1 MAKAAVEQVFNGTFS
16 EGTSYDETRITI
28 PAAPSLVRQWD
39 LGSGPND
46 KFVGPAPVVPLRP
59 LEQSTAIAPG
69 QLCVIQWSATQWWVF
84 YVSNDAAAVTRRIG
98 LYYFNPVT
106 NAATWQG
113 FITCTH
119 AVAGNATVRGF
130 RMARTTYSTGT
141 AAASSTAVTGT
152 GTAFSA
158 SRLAVG
164 SRIGFGSTNPTAI
177 TTWYEISAIG
187 SDTSITLT
195 ASAGTV
201 ADGPYVIEELR
212 AVYSTTGA
220 TNGAIH
226 LTKGL
231 RIENFTGAG
240 TTIGAAVSTDNIRA
254 TYCLR
259 DAGTIT
265 NTAANGLSIDDQ
277 ASNTLHDIYVANGTA
292 TSLIVFRYNIRA
304 ALTVASGAATLT
316 AGTDLTITGTQ
327 TVTGNLSATGNGRLG
342 TLNHGAGSGVKSL
355 YLVTASR
362 VIRIAAANVVAA
374 STTFISEQTMVE
386 IPPGGTATYAAL
398 GAFAEVEISNSLDR
412 LVISNGVSARHYI
425 TQYRTDASQF
435 DHIFLADTRQLDQG
449 SASVNAYPHP
459 NTGQSTA
466 AGATFWAEG
475 GFMFYAKRST
485 AAANGQI
492 YIWPLGAH
500 WTYVA
505 TTLQRVI
512 LPSITLGA
520 TPSKFYRVMVEHVES
535 LGSQDLGKDTE
546 PMALEYR
553 TSGISDNSGSW
564 TDVPANGDLSG
575 VSAASAIQFAA
586 KFKTIGDLCVPG
598 RLTALALIYE
608 TADALPSQYRWNFS
622 DSSATTGT
630 FAWIQTAL
638 FGGSPGLHTIN
649 IYRADTNALVLTQA
663 SSGSANGTFEFWNGA
678 SWVTGLSTD
687 TLNTRRRF
695 TPTASLPSGI
705 DLYATLTVA

>member
-1 MAKAAVEQVFNGTFS
+1 V
-16 EGTSYDETRITI
+16 
-28 PAAPSLVRQWD
+28 
-39 LGSGPND
+39 
-46 KFVGPAPVVPLRP
+46 VGRP

-69 QLCVIQWSATQWWVF
+69 QLCVIQWSPTQWWVF
-84 YVSNDAAAVTRRIG
+84 YASNDAAATTRRIG
-98 LYYFNPVT
+98 LYYFNPVANT
-106 NAATWQG
+106 LTWQG

-119 AVAGNATVRGF
+119 AVAGSATIRGF

-141 AAASSTAVTGT
+141 ASASGTAVTGT
-152 GTAFSA
+152 STAFSA

-164 SRIGFGSTNPTAI
+164 SRIGFGSTDPTAI
-177 TTWYEISAIG
+177 STWFEISAIG
-187 SDTSITLT
+187 SDTGITLT

-201 ADGPYVIEELR
+201 GDGPYVIEELR
-212 AVYSTTGA
+212 AVYSTTGG

-231 RIENFTGAG
+231 RIENFTGGG
-240 TTIGAAVSTDNIRA
+240 TTVGAATTVDNIRA

-259 DAGTIT
+259 DTGTIT
-265 NTAANGLSIDDQ
+265 NTAANGLSIDDP
-277 ASNTLHDIYVANGTA
+277 ASTTLHDIYVANGAA

-304 ALTVASGAATLT
+304 ALTPTAGAATLT

-327 TVTGNLSATGNGRLG
+327 AVTGNLSASGNGRLG

-362 VIRIAAANVVAA
+362 VIRIAAANIVAA

-386 IPPGGTATYAAL
+386 TPPGGTTT
-398 GAFAEVEISNSLDR
+398 FAVFGTFSQLEIANSIDR
-412 LVISNGVSARHYI
+412 LVISNGVASRHYV

-435 DHIFLADTRQLDQG
+435 DHVFLTDTRQLDQG
-449 SASVNAYPHP
+449 SASVNSVPHP
-459 NTGQSTA
+459 NTGQATA
-466 AGATFWAEG
+466 AVATFWAEG
-475 GFMFYAKRST
+475 GYMFFGKLST
-485 AAANGQI
+485 TANNGQI
-492 YIWPLGAH
+492 YVWPMGAH

-512 LPSITLGA
+512 LPGITLGS
-520 TPSKFYRVMVEHVES
+520 TPAKFYRATAVMADS
-535 LGSQDLGKDTE
+535 FGSQDLGKASE
-546 PMALEYR
+546 PFALEYR
-553 TSGISDNSGSW
+553 TSGINDNSGSW
-564 TDVPANGDLSG
+564 TDVPLNGDLSG
-575 VSAASAIQFAA
+575 VSATSAIQFAA
-586 KFKTIGDLCVPG
+586 KFKTIGDLCIPG
-598 RLTALALIYE
+598 RLVALALIYE

-622 DSSATTGT
+622 DSSAATGT

-663 SSGSANGTFEFWNGA
+663 SSGSANGTFEFWNGSA
-678 SWVTGLSTD
+678 WVAGLSTD

-695 TPTASLPSGI
+695 TPTASLPSGV